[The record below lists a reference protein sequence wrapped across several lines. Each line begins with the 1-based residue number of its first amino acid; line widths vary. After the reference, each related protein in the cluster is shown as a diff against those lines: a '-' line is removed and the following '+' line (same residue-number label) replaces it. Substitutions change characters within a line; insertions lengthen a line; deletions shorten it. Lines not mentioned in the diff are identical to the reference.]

1 MTAPVATRHP
11 TCPVVTLVGTE
22 GTNTVAASAKADC
35 RRTPSAVLT
44 PKRLLGTR
52 AGSSKHQLQ
61 QVDSDETKY
70 DDFFSSPLRH
80 YQSAVLDGSSC
91 STRFPSTRVRIP
103 GVLEDDNIEHQLTID
118 SATKIPC
125 ISNTFIDNHE
135 KLRQKRIFPV
145 PPGAISLRS
154 ADGSP
159 LEILGCVRDWTPER
173 LSFQDSKNT
182 IPAIHVRRSIR
193 SQYCSVIAQP
203 ADTQSIPV
211 LVSRKYVVPAALEA
225 LIRVSSTARPEKD
238 MLELIEPRI
247 TSAHT
252 LDGMPQDE
260 IWQSLI
266 IARTVTHWC
275 SSTNSALVQIG
286 NLFHRSIILKP
297 NTIVG
302 TISPVTAISPRTASA
317 IMPNCS
323 KSSQARIDLTAVFDE
338 SFKSSTFN
346 GQQRTQLL
354 DMCTRYRSQF
364 SLNQDELGRCT
375 ITEAEFPL
383 QKNTKPVD
391 RHPYRTNPRAQEVI
405 DKCVDDM
412 ESADIVEKK
421 LSEWGSLVCIV
432 AKADGSPRFCVDY
445 RTTINKFLVR
455 ETWPIPDIE
464 SHIDT
469 VGGANFITVCDVR
482 SAYWQIPIAQK
493 DLHKTVFV
501 TSKGKYVF
509 KVLPFGIANAPWIFR
524 RVMSLAF
531 ANFGQPSGL
540 LVYMDEVIGCSATW
554 EAHLKLLQDM
564 FHALQTAGLTLKPS
578 KIDFGPKEVQY
589 LGHVLSADGIRLGKD
604 RIKAIIDL
612 KTPTIIK

>member
-1 MTAPVATRHP
+1 M
-11 TCPVVTLVGTE
+11 L
-22 GTNTVAASAKADC
+22 
-35 RRTPSAVLT
+35 
-44 PKRLLGTR
+44 
-52 AGSSKHQLQ
+52 
-61 QVDSDETKY
+61 
-70 DDFFSSPLRH
+70 
-80 YQSAVLDGSSC
+80 
-91 STRFPSTRVRIP
+91 
-103 GVLEDDNIEHQLTID
+103 
-118 SATKIPC
+118 
-125 ISNTFIDNHE
+125 IDNSIMKSFGA
-135 KLRQKRIFPV
+135 KLY
-145 PPGAISLRS
+145 
-154 ADGSP
+154 
-159 LEILGCVRDWTPER
+159 WTPER
-173 LSFQDSKNT
+173 LFFQDSKHT

-203 ADTQSIPV
+203 ADTQSILV
-211 LVSRKYVVPAALEA
+211 LVSRKYVVSAALEA
-225 LIRVSSTARPEKD
+225 LIRVSSTARPEKNT
-238 MLELIEPRI
+238 LALIEPRI
-247 TSAHT
+247 ASANT

-266 IARTVTHWC
+266 IVRTVTHWC

-286 NLFHRSIILKP
+286 NPSHRSIILKP

-317 IMPNCS
+317 ITHNCS
-323 KSSQARIDLTAVFDE
+323 KSSQARIDLTAAFDE

-354 DMCTRYRSQF
+354 DMCTRYRSRF

-421 LSEWGSLVCIV
+421 LSEWGSPVCIV

-455 ETWPIPDIE
+455 ETWPMPDIE

-493 DLHKTVFV
+493 NLHKTVFV

-540 LVYMDEVIGCSATW
+540 LVYMDDVIACSATW
-554 EAHLKLLQDM
+554 EAHLKLLEDM

-578 KIDFGPKEVQY
+578 KIHFGPKEVQY

-604 RIKAIIDL
+604 RIKAIINL
-612 KTPTIIK
+612 KTPTTIK